1 MTPRAADLS
10 EIVVEKSQSDSLR
23 GDLRIWAKGWNHLFF
38 VARQGSP
45 DAGHAKSLHIAS
57 FRTNDGGSRRTTS
70 PAKLIAGKISMSQ
83 TPLQAGVNTLTSE
96 QIDALWTV
104 ADVAEGLIKLKKAM
118 AEYPR
123 SEDELHTQ
131 IARCLGLQG
140 RFDEAWDELSK
151 ISIVHSPIVEV
162 RTQLEKGRLKNS
174 NGNCIDAKPYF
185 LSAFELADEG
195 QFDYYAIDAAH
206 MLGIVSDGQ
215 ESIEWNERALQLAAK
230 SQDERAR
237 KWKGSLLNNLGWT
250 YFSMGNFDTA
260 LTKFES
266 ALDFQKTAGDPVSI
280 RIARW
285 TVARC
290 LRALKRYDEALAI
303 QNELIQHPEQGYV
316 SEELG
321 ELLLVLG
328 RADEA
333 RPRFRRAYRLLT
345 RSLGSK
351 PGEAPRL
358 ARLKELSQ

>member
-1 MTPRAADLS
+1 M
-10 EIVVEKSQSDSLR
+10 
-23 GDLRIWAKGWNHLFF
+23 
-38 VARQGSP
+38 
-45 DAGHAKSLHIAS
+45 
-57 FRTNDGGSRRTTS
+57 
-70 PAKLIAGKISMSQ
+70 SMSQ
-83 TPLQAGVNTLTSE
+83 TPLQAGVNSLTSE

-104 ADVAEGLIKLKKAM
+104 ADVVAGQIKLKQAM
-118 AEYPR
+118 AEYLR
-123 SEDELHTQ
+123 SEDELRTQ

-140 RFDEAWDELSK
+140 RFDEAWDQLSK

-162 RTQLEKGRLKNS
+162 RMQLEKGRLHNS
-174 NGNCIDAKPYF
+174 SGNGNDAKPYF
-185 LSAFELADEG
+185 LKALELAEQG
-195 QFDYYAIDAAH
+195 QFDYYAVDAAH

-215 ESIEWNERALQLAAK
+215 ESIEWNEMALQLAAK
-230 SQDERAR
+230 SKDERAR

-250 YFSMGNFDTA
+250 YFSVGNFDTA
-260 LTKFES
+260 LTRFES
-266 ALDFQKTAGDPVSI
+266 ALDFEKTAGDPVSI

-303 QNELIQHPEQGYV
+303 QSELIQHPEQGYV

-333 RPRFRRAYRLLT
+333 RPRFRTAYELLT
-345 RSLGSK
+345 QSLGSR
-351 PGEAPRL
+351 PSEATRL